1 MSPLLPSTEAAL
13 LRSLA
18 QIQAETRQPSM
29 VAGLVRDGVLAWT
42 DYRGQTSGPDMQYR
56 IGSITKSVTA
66 IAGEIGRVEA
76 GDWSV
81 EESPLRNA
89 PHTARAL
96 AGEWNRPYDR
106 TVGAF
111 PTGVYTDKYFPAVAR
126 IDQAYGDRNLA
137 CACPPIDAFA

>member
-1 MSPLLPSTEAAL
+1 MSFP
-13 LRSLA
+13 
-18 QIQAETRQPSM
+18 
-29 VAGLVRDGVLAWT
+29 VAGTLMIEPTESEDLAEV
-42 DYRGQTSGPDMQYR
+42 DRFCDAM
-56 IGSITKSVTA
+56 IA

-76 GDWSV
+76 GEWSV

-96 AGEWNRPYDR
+96 AGEWDRPYDR